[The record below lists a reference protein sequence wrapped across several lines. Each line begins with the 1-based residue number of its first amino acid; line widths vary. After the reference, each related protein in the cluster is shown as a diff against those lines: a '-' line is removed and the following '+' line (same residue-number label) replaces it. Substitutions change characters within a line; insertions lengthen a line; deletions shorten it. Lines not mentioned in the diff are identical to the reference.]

1 MPQYITVQDIMKLY
15 KVTKTTVYNWIKQGM
30 PYYKF
35 GKLTRFIE
43 SEVDE
48 WLKQIQESIK

>member
-1 MPQYITVQDIMKLY
+1 MPQYVTVKDIMGLY
-15 KVTKTTVYNWIKQGM
+15 KVTKTTVYNWIKEGM
-30 PYYKF
+30 PHHKF

-48 WLKQIQESIK
+48 WLKQK